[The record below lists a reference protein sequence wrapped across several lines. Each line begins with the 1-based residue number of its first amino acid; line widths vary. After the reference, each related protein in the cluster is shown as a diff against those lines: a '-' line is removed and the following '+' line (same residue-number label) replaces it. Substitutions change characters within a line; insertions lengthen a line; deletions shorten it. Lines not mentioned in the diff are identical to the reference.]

1 MPLLDSDD
9 PLAQPVPE
17 NQNTQTVLGEGRKT
31 LQDISDPAERSDP
44 RGRKSVGQ
52 GKGKVILSMSREA
65 AAAESAGAPLQQFG
79 EVAEAIS
86 ATTKK
91 LEKAALLGNYFKE
104 LNDADLT
111 RAARYFAGHQFAL
124 SDSRTTNVGGST
136 ISQALCQATG
146 LSMEDLAPRYVRLGD
161 AGETAYEAVKEAKHG
176 IQLPAITLAEIES
189 IITRLSETR
198 GTRNK
203 TALLARVIHQASP
216 LEAKYLVKLLA
227 SDLRIGLKEGLV
239 EDALARCFARPLS
252 DVAHANML
260 LGDIG
265 EAAVRARNSDLRNI
279 EMRLFHPIKFMLATP
294 AADLSD
300 IARTMPAEFFVED
313 KFDGIRAQAH
323 VKDARIAIYSR
334 TMDEIT
340 HRFPELIEPLR
351 DLPTDVVIDGEIVP
365 AQGERILPFSELQKR
380 LGRKTIGKDLLSEVP
395 VILVAYDLLYADGR
409 VLINESLRER
419 REILNTLVP
428 KQGTVRLSIAKRF
441 KAVAPLDDEFTN
453 ARGRGNEGLMIKSP
467 ASLYKP
473 GRRGRDWLKL
483 KRAIATLDVVVTAV
497 EVGHG
502 KRRHLLSD
510 YTFAVRR
517 SGQNNELLNI
527 GKAYSGLTDVE
538 LAELTQWFQAH
549 TLQEFGHGRV
559 RLVEPTI
566 VIEVTFDRVQ
576 ESKRHKS
583 GYALRFPR
591 ILRVRTDK
599 NPEDVD
605 TLETVQRLVEAN
617 QSPDPDQDDARSS

>member
-1 MPLLDSDD
+1 MSTDATS
-9 PLAQPVPE
+9 
-17 NQNTQTVLGEGRKT
+17 GG
-31 LQDISDPAERSDP
+31 AEP
-44 RGRKSVGQ
+44 
-52 GKGKVILSMSREA
+52 A
-65 AAAESAGAPLQQFG
+65 AASLQQFA

-91 LEKAALLGNYFKE
+91 LQKAALLGAYFKE
-104 LNDADLT
+104 LNDADLA

-124 SDSRTTNVGGST
+124 SDSRTTNVGGSI
-136 ISQALCQATG
+136 ISEALCQATG
-146 LSMEDLAPRYVRLGD
+146 FSMEDLAPRYVCLGD
-161 AGETAYEAVKEAKHG
+161 AGETAYEVVKEAKHG
-176 IQLPAITLAEIES
+176 IQLPAITLAETES

-198 GTRNK
+198 GTKNK
-203 TALLARVIHQASP
+203 TALLTTVLHQASP
-216 LEAKYLVKLLA
+216 LEAKYLIKLLA
-227 SDLRIGLKEGLV
+227 GDLRIGLKEGLV
-239 EDALARCFARPLS
+239 EDAIARGFVRPLP

-265 EAAVRARNSDLRNI
+265 ETAVRARNGDLHNI

-323 VKDARIAIYSR
+323 VKDARVSIYSR

-351 DLPTDVVIDGEIVP
+351 SLPTDVVIDGEIVP

-380 LGRKTIGKDLLSEVP
+380 LGRKTIGKDLMSEVP
-395 VILVAYDLLYADGR
+395 VILVAYDLLYADGH
-409 VLINESLRER
+409 VLINESLETR
-419 REILNTLVP
+419 RDILEKLVP
-428 KQGTVRLSIAKRF
+428 KQGIVRLSVAKEF
-441 KAVAPLDDEFTN
+441 KEVAPLDDEFTN
-453 ARGRGNEGLMIKSP
+453 ARERGNEGLMIKSP

-473 GRRGRDWLKL
+473 GRRGREWLKL

-517 SGQNNELLNI
+517 SEQSNELLNI
-527 GKAYSGLTDVE
+527 GKAYSGLTDLE
-538 LAELTQWFQAH
+538 LAELTEWFQAH

-559 RLVEPTI
+559 RLVEPKI
-566 VIEVTFDRVQ
+566 VIEVTFDRIQ

-605 TLETVQRLVEAN
+605 TLETVRRLVDSN
-617 QSPDPDQDDARSS
+617 NPSSPAASQ